1 MADAKLVEIGLG
13 VGSSTPV
20 IASFTLNGSTDILV
34 YVFQAPE
41 AATITG
47 ILLRQTTATGTAPT
61 YRVSL
66 QGVDSSGIEDG
77 SIKASGNAYVDTT
90 PTSGNNNTML
100 RLALGTSYTCA
111 RGEMLAIV
119 VAYQSGTI
127 DGSNNCSF
135 SSTHSLSHIPGIPY
149 AIQND
154 AGTRTRQAASANIG
168 YYSSSKTYLPTAETV
183 TGLSF
188 SSASTPDERGLKFT
202 LPSGWGSTYQ
212 LLGARWLGTLPT
224 GGSYDLVLYDSD
236 GTTVLQS
243 ETMDTDHD
251 QSAGSLR
258 MRQVIFDEV
267 TLSTLF
273 FGTAYRLVLKPT
285 SGSLSVYEWTVDA
298 AGDLTGWPLGSDACY
313 TSRTDAGSWT
323 DDAAKRLA
331 FASLILSDITEPS
344 GGSGGII
351 VNRPMTGGMV

>member
-1 MADAKLVEIGLG
+1 MADAKLTEVPLG
-13 VGSSTPV
+13 IGSSTPA
-20 IASFTLNGSTDILV
+20 IASFTLNGSTDTLTF
-34 YVFQAPE
+34 VFQALE

-66 QGVDSSGIEDG
+66 QGVDGTGIEDG
-77 SIKASGNAYVDTT
+77 SIKASGAAYVDTT

-100 RLALGTSYTCA
+100 RLALGTSYTCT

-154 AGTRTRQAASANIG
+154 AGSRTRPAASANIG
-168 YYSSSKTYLPTAETV
+168 YYSSSKVYLPTAETV
-183 TGLSF
+183 TGSSF
-188 SSASTPDERGLKFT
+188 SSASTPDERGLKFA
-202 LPSGWGSTYQ
+202 LPADWGSTYQ
-212 LLGARWLGTLPT
+212 ILGARWLGTLPA

-251 QSAGSLR
+251 QSAASLR
-258 MRQVIFDEV
+258 MRQVLFDES
-267 TLSTLF
+267 TLSTLSY
-273 FGTAYRLVLKPT
+273 GTSYRLVLKPT
-285 SGSLSVYEWTVDA
+285 TGSLTLYEWTVDA
-298 AGDLTGWPLGSDACY
+298 SGDLTGWPLGTDVCY

-323 DDAAKRLA
+323 DDAAKRA
-331 FASLILSDITEPS
+331 TFASIILNDITEPS
-344 GGSGGII
+344 GGSAVAMG
-351 VNRPMTGGMV
+351 RAYLA